1 MIKYHFL
8 LTIVLLLGACLAAM
22 GQVGE
27 LPRSHPEEEGVNREL
42 VKSFVNQLTNLP
54 NVDVHHLMILRH
66 DKVIYEDH
74 AVPYRATDVH
84 SLYSASKTVTGLA
97 VGLAV
102 DDGLLTVDDKVS
114 KYLRDKMPATLSPAL
129 DSLTVRN
136 LLMMTAGRKEVKDK
150 MPENESDWLAAWFA
164 GEFEGVGK
172 EFFYDSMC
180 THALAAI
187 VTRVTGKTLFDY
199 VNERIFTPLHIT
211 VADWEL
217 ASDSIEAGC
226 WGLRMQA
233 ESEAKLG
240 LLMLHQGNWKGQQLV
255 SAQWIHD
262 MTQRLIS
269 TEKPLPEMPL
279 KERFLNFLRRI
290 WHTIRSWFTGYNV
303 DDYFMGY
310 GYQTK
315 AIQHPRSECF
325 FAAGYGGQLI
335 YVVPKLDFVIVING
349 RAANYG
355 TELNT
360 IYYNFIE
367 PFLDNVPTMKAAPI
381 ALAIDMPQGNATHPS
396 EDTLLRG
403 VTYGLE
409 DNLLGMRFLKVT
421 RSGNDRV
428 FTMLDKRGPLRAVA
442 ACGEWRI
449 TTSDERPVYSLECHE
464 PLLGTPRPFT
474 TAAAYA
480 WQGDTLVMRMDWLD
494 GGDNRRLKIIP
505 KGSHITVIA
514 CDSYDPWLADTIHG
528 ELEEVEWGLGSSI

>member
-1 MIKYHFL
+1 MIKYCL
-8 LTIVLLLGACLAAM
+8 LTVVLLLGACLTAM

-27 LPRSHPEEEGVNREL
+27 LPRSTPEEQGVSGEL
-42 VKSFVNQLTNLP
+42 IKSFIHNLTSQP

-66 DKVIYEDH
+66 GKVIHEDH
-74 AVPYRATDVH
+74 AAPYRATDVH
-84 SLYSASKTVTGLA
+84 TLYSASKTVTGLA

-136 LLMMTAGRKEVKDK
+136 LLMMAAGRVEDKDNK
-150 MPENESDWLAAWFA
+150 PENESDWLTAWFA
-164 GEFEGVGK
+164 GEFQGVGK

-187 VTRVTGKTLFDY
+187 VTRVTGKSLLDY

-217 ASDSIEAGC
+217 APDSIEAGC
-226 WGLRMQA
+226 WGLRLQA

-240 LLMLHQGNWKGQQLV
+240 LLMLHQGNWNGQQLV

-269 TEKPLPEMPL
+269 TEKPLPKLPW
-279 KERFLNFLRRI
+279 KERFLNFLRQI
-290 WHTIRSWFTGYNV
+290 WHSVRSWFTGYNT

-315 AIQHPRSECF
+315 AIQHPRAECF

-335 YVVPKLDFVIVING
+335 YVVPELDFVIVING

-355 TELNT
+355 HELNT

-367 PFLDNVPTMKAAPI
+367 PFLDNAGALMKAAPI
-381 ALAIDMPQGNATHPS
+381 HLSIEMPQGNATHPL
-396 EDTLLRG
+396 EDTLLR

-409 DNLLGMRFLKVT
+409 DNLLGLQYLRVS

-428 FTMLDKRGPLRAVA
+428 FTMIDKRGPLRAIA

-449 TTSDERPVYSLECHE
+449 TTSDERPIYSLECLE

-480 WQGDTLVMRMDWLD
+480 WQGDTLVMRADWLD
-494 GGDNRRLKIIP
+494 GGDNRRLKVHP
-505 KGSHITVIA
+505 EGTHVTVIA
-514 CDSYDPWLADTIHG
+514 NESYDALLTDTIRG
-528 ELEEVEWGLGSSI
+528 EIAEVEWKTGADI